1 MEILVKNGKG
11 KQIELTSEAW
21 RGAITTDYTRLGK
34 GALPLS
40 PPPEILFHRFFQN
53 ERLSPADRQ
62 KYRGKQ
68 DLDRL
73 EPRLR
78 SLLIG
83 IQSSLNA
90 SLNQKQSCMLSE
102 GEELHFHFDYIEAS
116 VRNALAFA
124 YEGYSFIGITMP
136 LIESLWHICEQL
148 SNSGSVTEM
157 LNAIGTDQ
165 QHESTHAEL
174 FATQLSFVVSHEY
187 SHHIRGH
194 LFVPDSQTELGN
206 EIPGVSAI
214 GSLNDQ
220 AREVDADGFAVY
232 LVLTH
237 LIAGERRARSL
248 KSLDYTRIEDEVA
261 DKLLLS
267 LFILSASSFL
277 LASSPA
283 IFDNVTLY
291 RLTHP
296 PQAARMNELM
306 KNVQSWCEQ
315 NRPVLETWL
324 TLERFQLLTGTV
336 REATLEISG
345 GQNWSDQTTFFISD
359 TGAEYFRHLH
369 EEVLSLMK
377 HS

>member
-1 MEILVKNGKG
+1 MSL
-11 KQIELTSEAW
+11 
-21 RGAITTDYTRLGK
+21 
-34 GALPLS
+34 
-40 PPPEILFHRFFQN
+40 PPEILFHRFFQN
-53 ERLSPADRQ
+53 ERLRSADRQ
-62 KYRGKQ
+62 RYRGKQ
-68 DLDRL
+68 DLERL

-90 SLNQKQSCMLSE
+90 SLNQKQSWMLSE
-102 GEELHFHFDYIEAS
+102 GEELHFHFDYIDAS

-148 SNSGSVTEM
+148 GSSGSVAEM
-157 LNAIGTDQ
+157 LNVIGTDQ
-165 QHESTHAEL
+165 QHESTLAEL

-194 LFVPDSQTELGN
+194 LFVPDSETELWN

-220 AREVDADGFAVY
+220 AREVDADGLAVY

-267 LFILSASSFL
+267 LFILSVSSFL

-291 RLTHP
+291 SLTHP

-306 KNVQSWCEQ
+306 KNVHSWCEQ

-324 TLERFQLLTGTV
+324 TLERFQLLTDTV

-345 GQNWSDQTTFFISD
+345 GQKWSDQTTFFISD
-359 TGAEYFRHLH
+359 TGAEYFRRLH

-377 HS
+377 HP

>member
-11 KQIELTSEAW
+11 KRIELTSEAW
-21 RGAITTDYTRLGK
+21 RGAITADYTRFGK
-34 GALPLS
+34 GALSLS

-62 KYRGKQ
+62 RYRGKQ

-83 IQSSLNA
+83 IQSTLNA
-90 SLNQKQSCMLSE
+90 SLIQQQSCMLSE

-124 YEGYSFIGITMP
+124 YEGYSFIGITVP

-148 SNSGSVTEM
+148 SSSGSVAEM
-157 LNAIGTDQ
+157 LNVIGTDQ
-165 QHESTHAEL
+165 QHESTLAEL

-187 SHHIRGH
+187 SHHICGH
-194 LFVPDSQTELGN
+194 LLVPDSQTELWN
-206 EIPGVSAI
+206 ELPGISAI
-214 GSLNDQ
+214 GSLSDQ
-220 AREVDADGFAVY
+220 AREVDADGLAVY

-237 LIAGERRARSL
+237 LIAGERRVPSL
-248 KSLDYTRIEDEVA
+248 KSLDYTRTEDEVA

-277 LASSPA
+277 LVSSPA
-283 IFDNVTLY
+283 IFDNVLLY
-291 RLTHP
+291 RLCTAPDFLDRVNP
-296 PQAARMNELM
+296 P
-306 KNVQSWCEQ
+306 
-315 NRPVLETWL
+315 
-324 TLERFQLLTGTV
+324 
-336 REATLEISG
+336 
-345 GQNWSDQTTFFISD
+345 
-359 TGAEYFRHLH
+359 
-369 EEVLSLMK
+369 
-377 HS
+377 